1 MSAGRGLGR
10 SIAASAAKSEE
21 AGGTTSHS
29 IPLETAGGR
38 AHVTCRMSS
47 LRSRLAL
54 RRFPLQAAR
63 VVLASAGL
71 LISGTIMAQECPLS
85 APLTVKDTQGGF
97 AGETGTVW
105 TIAPDCNFTVARQI
119 GLKILDPH
127 KQGRLTS
134 EQQARLRELLDRM
147 AVVALP
153 ERLGG
158 EPQVNARQIALSYAG
173 KQSVLNLPPG
183 GGDLNALRRATG
195 DDPAGRMLELV
206 DILRGMTGS

>member
-1 MSAGRGLGR
+1 MPSSR
-10 SIAASAAKSEE
+10 SQF
-21 AGGTTSHS
+21 
-29 IPLETAGGR
+29 
-38 AHVTCRMSS
+38 
-47 LRSRLAL
+47 
-54 RRFPLQAAR
+54 RFPTLVAGAVR
-63 VVLASAGL
+63 VGLTLAGL
-71 LISGTIMAQECPLS
+71 LISGTIMAQECPLL

-119 GLKILDPH
+119 GLKILAPH

-158 EPQVNARQIALSYAG
+158 ESQVNARQIALSYAG

-195 DDPAGRMLELV
+195 DDPAGRMLELA